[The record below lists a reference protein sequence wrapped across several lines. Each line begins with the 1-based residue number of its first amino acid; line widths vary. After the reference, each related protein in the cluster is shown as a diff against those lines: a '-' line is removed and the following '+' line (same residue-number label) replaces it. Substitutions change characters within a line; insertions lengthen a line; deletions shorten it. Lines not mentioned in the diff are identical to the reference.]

1 MYNKYTLIILILQ
14 IRKPRNRNFKQIPQ
28 LHRLY
33 KAKSRIWT
41 SQ

>member
-14 IRKPRNRNFKQIPQ
+14 IRKPRNRNFKQILQ